1 MPTYEV
7 VCESCDAEYSV
18 TSLDGINIDPPAHCS
33 YCGEALN
40 DDLIKEYDED
50 EDDWD
55 KLSEEGL
62 DDIDDWKD

>member
-1 MPTYEV
+1 MPTYEI

-18 TSLDGINIDPPAHCS
+18 TSLDGINIDPPAHCA
-33 YCGEALN
+33 YCGETLN

-50 EDDWD
+50 ENDWD

-62 DDIDDWKD
+62 GDVDDWKE

>member
-40 DDLIKEYDED
+40 DDLIKELGHKVSNY
-50 EDDWD
+50 
-55 KLSEEGL
+55 
-62 DDIDDWKD
+62 